1 MHSTLKP
8 RQADDP
14 HDVVAV
20 APDAPRF
27 VPAVEELSKLLR
39 AAALHQAAPQAHR
52 GADLA
57 AHPPVPPVD
66 TTFRPTAV
74 NNVQDHIN
82 VQDHFHVAGSPRTI
96 GSRLA
101 RAFAALLLATCIGVA
116 SIVWRAHGDAVL
128 QIVKSAPQLL
138 SSLLPLEKPAPS
150 AEPAA
155 PAAEADAAAANAD
168 AAPPQAAPPQ
178 ATPPQAAPSQA
189 TPPAQAVAE
198 SAVPTAAASSPD
210 QSQLLQSMA
219 RDLAGLG
226 QQVEQLKA
234 SIEEIK
240 AGQQQMSRDVAKAS
254 EQNVRPKVSA
264 ITPLPPPTRPAAAR
278 PRKPITPLPPPQAAM
293 PPPPAAAPYVPPA
306 TAAPYAPRQSDY
318 VPRQV
323 EPPPQATAQPQDEE
337 LSAVPRPPMPVR

>member
-20 APDAPRF
+20 APDAPRIG
-27 VPAVEELSKLLR
+27 PAVEELSKLLR
-39 AAALHQAAPQAHR
+39 AAALHQAAPQTQR

-66 TTFRPTAV
+66 TTFRATAV
-74 NNVQDHIN
+74 NDVQGNFHGD
-82 VQDHFHVAGSPRTI
+82 VHVAGSPRTI

-101 RAFAALLLATCIGVA
+101 RAFAALVLATCIGVA

-155 PAAEADAAAANAD
+155 PAAEADAAMASADAAPPQ

-189 TPPAQAVAE
+189 APPQATPPAQAAAE
-198 SAVPTAAASSPD
+198 SVAPTAAASSPD

-254 EQNVRPKVSA
+254 EQNARPKVSA
-264 ITPLPPPTRPAAAR
+264 ITPPPPPPPPRPAPAR
-278 PRKPITPLPPPQAAM
+278 SRKPITPLPPPQAAM
-293 PPPPAAAPYVPPA
+293 PPPPAAAP
-306 TAAPYAPRQSDY
+306 Y